1 MEARPIAI
9 ALVMHFTVLHS
20 TIAIFHFT
28 IGLRYVLPV
37 VQAVYEESNFNF
49 AASVPH
55 DLTLTFMLMY
65 IAYKSDPEP
74 SLTAAFVDLIIPTIV
89 TTLLSE
95 LRVLFLFSILP
106 HVRVHWYVHHTL
118 LRHSLCKCL
127 CPVCCNWVVLRSKK

>member
-74 SLTAAFVDLIIPTIV
+74 SLPAAFVDLIIPTIV

-95 LRVLFLFSILP
+95 LRVLLYFQSFPMCVSIGMFITRCFATLSANACALYAAIG
-106 HVRVHWYVHHTL
+106 WY
-118 LRHSLCKCL
+118 
-127 CPVCCNWVVLRSKK
+127 